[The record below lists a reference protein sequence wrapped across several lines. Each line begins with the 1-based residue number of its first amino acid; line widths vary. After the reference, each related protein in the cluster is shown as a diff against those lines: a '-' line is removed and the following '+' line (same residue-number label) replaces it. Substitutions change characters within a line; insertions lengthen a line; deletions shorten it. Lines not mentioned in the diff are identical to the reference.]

1 MLFLSF
7 SLEDEMMNQGNGGE
21 IGNAFGG
28 KPTFTFPPSEFGGA
42 FPRFLPFGDETDDV
56 EVQQVP

>member
-1 MLFLSF
+1 
-7 SLEDEMMNQGNGGE
+7 MMNQGNGGE